1 LSGKH
6 RFLRKC
12 IVPLIAA
19 TLVLG
24 LVQVAG
30 ASYNYDGK
38 KWNTCPTETLF
49 KTVSIPNGTL
59 KIYSCNNNGYFA
71 HVTAKQG
78 PALRRTP
85 ARDGAEPPGARTRP
99 VTERRGGVQARRVRS
114 PDFYK
119 IVMPGSYQK
128 NQLKF

>member
-1 LSGKH
+1 
-6 RFLRKC
+6 
-12 IVPLIAA
+12 VPLIAA

-78 PALRRTP
+78 PASLNIQIHRKSPFYFALDNYQPTWGFTMTTNVVGTP
-85 ARDGAEPPGARTRP
+85 PKGGCFGAAAYAGKGW
-99 VTERRGGVQARRVRS
+99 GGTTWC
-114 PDFYK
+114 
-119 IVMPGSYQK
+119 K
-128 NQLKF
+128 N